1 MSIMEGL
8 QYLLKGIIVGFVVS
22 IPMGPMGILCVQR
35 TLNKGKLSGFSSGM
49 GIVTADTI
57 FALVAGLGISFII
70 HFLREQQMIFQII
83 GGLFIAFIGVKIFIA
98 NPVKQFKKHRREG
111 KNLFEDF
118 FSILFLALSNPFTIF
133 LYIAIFAGLNLH
145 DVSSSYSS
153 ALFVVAGIFVGASI
167 GWFVISTVVN
177 RFRTNIRLRGLMWI
191 NRIAGITII
200 LFGVFAICSLFILP
214 I

>member
-1 MSIMEGL
+1 MEEL
-8 QYLLKGIIVGFVVS
+8 YYLLKGIIVGLVVS
-22 IPMGPMGILCVQR
+22 IPLGPMGILCVQR
-35 TLNKGKLSGFSSGM
+35 TLNKGKSSGFFSGM
-49 GIVTADTI
+49 GIATADTI
-57 FALVAGLGISFII
+57 FALIAGLGISFII
-70 HFLREQQMIFQII
+70 QFLREQQMTFQII
-83 GGLFIAFIGVKIFIA
+83 GGLFIAFIGVKIFIT

-118 FSILFLALSNPFTIF
+118 ISILFLALSNPFTIF

-153 ALFVVAGIFVGASI
+153 ALFVVAGIFMGTSL

-177 RFRTNIRLRGLMWI
+177 RFRTNIRLRRLMWI
-191 NRIAGITII
+191 NRIAGLTII